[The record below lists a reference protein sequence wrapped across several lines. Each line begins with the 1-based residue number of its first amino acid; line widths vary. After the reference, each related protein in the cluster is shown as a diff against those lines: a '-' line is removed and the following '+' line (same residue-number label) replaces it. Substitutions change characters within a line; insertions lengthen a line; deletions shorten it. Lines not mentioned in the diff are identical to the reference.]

1 MDSGWL
7 LLILIA
13 NMSISV
19 ALEGSTLPPSKPD
32 CYIPTGESNGLDIHC
47 TWNHRID
54 PRVTTIYSLHWKT
67 AYNVVDHV
75 NTGTNLRGFIGR
87 EHFSMNSN
95 LSVWVE
101 AESKHGSAKS
111 PVVVLNTGNLVKPSP
126 PRFTSSQQDPLE
138 ISWNSICSEPHLSLG
153 SCDVRFRNEV
163 DQLWNEETIGAQVHY
178 ELNDPIRAGL
188 VYEFQVRC
196 SCATGVKSNWSG
208 THEIRTS
215 ETAPT
220 GQMDIWKDCGV
231 PATNSDCF
239 VIWKISLSQANG
251 RILGYEIKQSSKHS
265 RTELLNV
272 SIAEPRNLLVCD
284 EDQCYLN
291 SSLQSLSS
299 ASVSAYN
306 AHGATVHSYLA
317 IPAPGKVRSEVSINV
332 SMNTEN
338 LTVSW
343 ASPLRLPDVK
353 SIEEYVVQYKQAGC
367 HLGEGFD
374 WIRVNKSCTS
384 VTFIGH
390 FEKYRPYQVSLFTVM
405 DNQQSHHISSVFGY
419 SSHGIPAKVPSFK
432 VISIA
437 ATHATLSWEP
447 IPLTKQNGLILFYEI
462 GVLGKNAVYN
472 VSGSLQ
478 DGIKT
483 FELQNLSVNQEYEV
497 GIKAVTAAGPGAKV
511 TTSFITKAPEHLEL
525 KSKAHLFSFLLL
537 LCLPAVLCCFLV
549 LFSFSKRT
557 NTACLCFNQKVPDP
571 YNSTI
576 FKMIKNQVNDPVPW
590 SCITINEPLPT
601 MSVLELVEIRCPR
614 CEQVYR
620 SKDQTRPAE
629 SSNRCICRTHRNSRD
644 EYREMVESDE
654 EMSESGAAGRDNCGS
669 SSEDEPDV
677 SGYEE
682 HFMPTA
688 GEENI
693 LSGAAGRDN
702 CGSSSEDEQDVSGYE
717 EHFMPTAAE
726 VRSVSGAAGK
736 ENSWSSSEDEQD
748 VSGYEQHF
756 MPTAADIVNA

>member
-13 NMSISV
+13 NMSISD
-19 ALEGSTLPPSKPD
+19 AFEGSTPAPSIPD
-32 CYIPTGESNGLDIHC
+32 CYIPTGESYRVDIHC
-47 TWNHRID
+47 SWNHGSD
-54 PRVTTIYSLHWKT
+54 PHVITNYSLHWET
-67 AYNVVDHV
+67 ANNVFDHV
-75 NTGTNLRGFIGR
+75 NTGTNLSGFIGR
-87 EHFSMNSN
+87 EHFSMNSE

-111 PVVVLNTGNLVKPSP
+111 QVVVLNTGNLVKPSP
-126 PRFTSSQQDPLE
+126 PIITSSQQDPLE
-138 ISWNSICSEPHLSLG
+138 ITWSSICSESHLFLG
-153 SCDVRFRNEV
+153 PCDVRFRNEV
-163 DQLWNEETIGAQVHY
+163 DQFWHEEKIGAQVHY

-196 SCATGVKSNWSG
+196 SCATGIKSNWSG
-208 THEIRTS
+208 IHRIRTS

-231 PATNSDCF
+231 PATNSDCSL
-239 VIWKISLSQANG
+239 IWKKISLSQANG
-251 RILGYEIKQSSKHS
+251 RILGYEIKQSSQHS
-265 RTELLNV
+265 RSELLNV

-284 EDQCYLN
+284 EQQCYLN
-291 SSLQSLSS
+291 TSLKNVSS

-317 IPAPGKVRSEVSINV
+317 IPAPGKVRSEVSIDV

-343 ASPLRLPDVK
+343 DSPLQLPDVK
-353 SIEEYVVQYKQAGC
+353 LIKEYVVQYKQAGC

-384 VTFIGH
+384 VTFKGH
-390 FEKYRPYQVSLFTVM
+390 FEKYRPYQVSLFAVT
-405 DNQQSHHISSVFGY
+405 DNQQSHHISSVFGF

-437 ATHATLSWEP
+437 ATHATLLWEP
-447 IPLTKQNGLILFYEI
+447 IPLTMQNGLILFYEI
-462 GVLGKNAVYN
+462 GVLGQNVYN
-472 VSGSLQ
+472 VSASTQ
-478 DGIKT
+478 DGNKM

-511 TTSFITKAPEHLEL
+511 TTSFITKASEHLVL
-525 KSKAHLFSFLLL
+525 KSKTHLFSFLLL
-537 LCLPAVLCCFLV
+537 LCLPAILCCFLV
-549 LFSFSKRT
+549 LFSKKT
-557 NTACLCFNQKVPDP
+557 NKACLCFNQKIPDP

-590 SCITINEPLPT
+590 SCITINEPLPS
-601 MSVLELVEIRCPR
+601 MSVLELVEIRCPQ

-620 SKDQTRPAE
+620 PKDQTRPAE
-629 SSNRCICRTHRNSRD
+629 SSKRCICRTHRNSRD
-644 EYREMVESDE
+644 EYKEMVDSDE
-654 EMSESGAAGRDNCGS
+654 EMSESGAVGKDKCGS
-669 SSEDEPDV
+669 SSEDEQDV
-677 SGYEE
+677 SGYEQ
-682 HFMPTA
+682 HFMPTV

-693 LSGAAGRDN
+693 MSGAAGRDN
-702 CGSSSEDEQDVSGYE
+702 CGSSSEDEQIGSGYE
-717 EHFMPTAAE
+717 EHFMPTATE
-726 VRSVSGAAGK
+726 VRNLSGAAGRG
-736 ENSWSSSEDEQD
+736 NSWSSLEDEQD

-756 MPTAADIVNA
+756 MPTAADILNA